1 MTKIINKWYISLVI
15 APIITTYLTNFF
27 ILPKLFSDWKLAII
41 FSLTIL
47 TITLLIELKLLSESH
62 NIPNESDKRIIK
74 RLLKKLDIK
83 SFQEEICMNDSW
95 NGYKQDSIHKIIK
108 YQHAVKLIKNKTVD
122 KKLQQMIDIFNY
134 KLDLFTDFTAQ
145 NVYGGN
151 SGFLIPFKN
160 SEDRNSV
167 KKDSEK
173 MNILAKNAFAELE
186 NLVEYLKSKKY
197 I

>member
-47 TITLLIELKLLSESH
+47 TITLLIELKLLSESN
-62 NIPNESDKRIIK
+62 NIPNENDKRIIK

-83 SFQEEICMNDSW
+83 SFQEEICVNDSW
-95 NGYKQDSIHKIIK
+95 NGYKQDSIHKIIN

-160 SEDRNSV
+160 YEDRNSV